1 MNYDLEFGLVLEHD
15 EFDLSITYLQ
25 TLGPNLFESVFRFF
39 LQAVYLLKYTN
50 SSIIRPR
57 VCGLYLKEVNIKE
70 HVIMEVVR
78 CTYFSLIK
86 TQKISNTSYF
96 F

>member
-39 LQAVYLLKYTN
+39 TRSLCIYTN
-50 SSIIRPR
+50 SSIIMPR
-57 VCGLYLKEVNIKE
+57 ICGLYLKEVNIKE
-70 HVIMEVVR
+70 QVIMEVVR